1 MPRETDIDYYE
12 LLGVEPHASDEDLRR
27 AWKQLALKWHPDR
40 AGGGTEF
47 IFQRIAE
54 AYAVLCEPGARAA
67 YDRARGFTRPASPR
81 ASTPAA
87 SAAAA
92 AAPTAPLRKTPGV
105 LLMRLSRPLD
115 ALLAQ
120 GIARELGGGI
130 IELAIDRNEASEG
143 GMVRISMR
151 VDVHCDACNAGVDAS
166 CAKCGG
172 SRVLDETFSAWLAL
186 RPGTTDGTELVPSA
200 QLPGVVRPVTFRVRV
215 PAA

>member
-47 IFQRIAE
+47 IFQRIAD
-54 AYAVLCEPGARAA
+54 AYAVLCEPDARAA
-67 YDRARGFTRPASPR
+67 YDRSRGIKKAAAAQPAPS
-81 ASTPAA
+81 PAA
-87 SAAAA
+87 SRE
-92 AAPTAPLRKTPGV
+92 PVMVPRTPGV

-115 ALLAQ
+115 ALLAL
-120 GIARELGGGI
+120 GIARELGGGV
-130 IELAIDRNEASEG
+130 IELAVDRSEASEG

-151 VDVHCDACNAGVDAS
+151 VDVHCDACNAGLDQT

-186 RPGTTDGTELVPSA
+186 RPGTADGTELAPSA

-215 PAA
+215 TG

>member
-1 MPRETDIDYYE
+1 MSREKDIDYYE

-54 AYAVLCEPGARAA
+54 AYAALCEPDARAA
-67 YDRARGFTRPASPR
+67 YDRSRGIKRPAPVRPS
-81 ASTPAA
+81 ATPAA
-87 SAAAA
+87 
-92 AAPTAPLRKTPGV
+92 APAPDAPPIRKTPGV

-115 ALLAQ
+115 ALLAL
-120 GIARELGGGI
+120 GIARDLGGNAF
-130 IELAIDRNEASEG
+130 ELSIDRSEASEG

-151 VDVHCDACNAGVDAS
+151 VDVHCDACNAGVDQT

-186 RPGTTDGTELVPSA
+186 RPGTSSGTELVPSA
-200 QLPGVVRPVTFRVRV
+200 QLPGVIQPVTFRVRV
-215 PAA
+215 AA